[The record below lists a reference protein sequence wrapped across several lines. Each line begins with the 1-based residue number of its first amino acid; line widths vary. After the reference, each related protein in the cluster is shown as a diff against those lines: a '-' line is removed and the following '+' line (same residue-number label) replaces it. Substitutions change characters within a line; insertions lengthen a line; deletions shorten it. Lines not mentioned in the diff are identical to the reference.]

1 MSVSLKQRIA
11 FELSRQVINDRV
23 ERHQLRQ
30 LFWESTLRCNLKCRH
45 CGSDCKVSAIAP
57 DMPFED
63 FEKVLLRVRESY
75 DPASVLVV
83 ISGGEPLMRQDLA
96 DCGRRITSLGFPWG
110 MVTNGRLMTRSRLDE
125 LVAAGLRTA
134 TVSLD
139 GMEEDHN
146 WMRGTSDSFQYASDA
161 IRMMAAQPG
170 LSFDVVTCVNRRNIE
185 HLDDVKEHLIAMG
198 VKGWRLFSVIPM
210 GRAANDPELL
220 LDGAGMRRMMEY
232 IVATRKEG
240 RINANYC
247 CEGFMGEYEGRVR
260 DYLYECNAGVGVAS
274 VLIDGSISACTSI
287 RSNYHQGN
295 IYQDDF
301 VNVWEN
307 RFAQYRDREWM
318 RRDECGRCKWFRYC
332 KGNGMHLR
340 DDNGKLIQCNLL
352 KLYE

>member
-1 MSVSLKQRIA
+1 MGVSLRQRIA

-45 CGSDCKVSAIAP
+45 CGSDCKVSSLAP

-63 FEKVLLRVRESY
+63 FEKVLLRVREAY
-75 DPASVLVV
+75 DPHSILVV
-83 ISGGEPLMRQDLA
+83 ISGGEPLMRHDLA
-96 DCGRRITSLGFPWG
+96 ECGRRITELGFPWG
-110 MVTNGRLMTRSRLDE
+110 MVTNGRLMTRERLDE
-125 LVAAGLRTA
+125 LMSAGLRTA

-139 GMEEDHN
+139 GLEEDHN
-146 WMRGTSDSFQYASDA
+146 WMRGTPDSFGHASEA
-161 IRMMAAQPG
+161 IRMMASEPG
-170 LSFDVVTCVNRRNIE
+170 LAFDVVTCVNRRNIE
-185 HLDDVKEHLIAMG
+185 HLDDVKEHLISMG

-260 DYLYECNAGVGVAS
+260 DCLYECNAGVGVAS

-301 VNVWEN
+301 VYVWEN

-318 RRDECGRCKWFRYC
+318 RRDECGKCRWFRYC
-332 KGNGMHLR
+332 RGNGMHLR
-340 DDNGKLIQCNLL
+340 DDEGRLIQCNLL